1 LVTAQAS
8 LASAESNLVESLYQ
22 YNVSKL
28 ALARAAGVLEQ
39 QYRDYLGR

>member
-1 LVTAQAS
+1 
-8 LASAESNLVESLYQ
+8 VESLYQ

-28 ALARAAGVLEQ
+28 ALARASGVLEL